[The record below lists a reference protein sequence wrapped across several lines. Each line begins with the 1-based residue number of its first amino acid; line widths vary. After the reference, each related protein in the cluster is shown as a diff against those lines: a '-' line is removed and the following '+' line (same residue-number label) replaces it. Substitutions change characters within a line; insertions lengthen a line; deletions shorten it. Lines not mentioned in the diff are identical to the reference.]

1 MADRIA
7 DPLFGQPPVRVQ
19 LDAAPLVR
27 VLGQVQFARIVNIS
41 KEQFIGDFQNS
52 VRGQFPVIER
62 DVAQSI
68 DVSLDGGGVASS
80 LTEEVIWRMFDPRRE
95 WRLSLAPSALTLE
108 TMRYTSRTE
117 FLDRLQFLIDAL
129 ADTIQPSLA
138 TRVGFRY
145 VNRIDSQVDVDDLGN
160 LVEPELLGLSS
171 AALRNGVQMAVSQA
185 QCQTAEGL
193 LLARWGLLPAGATH
207 DPDMAPPSG
216 VQSWFLDINSFTTS
230 GLPEDGFIAGPLIA
244 KINTMADRAYAF
256 FRWSVK
262 GRFLERYK
270 EGSK

>member
-7 DPLFGQPPVRVQ
+7 DPLFGQPPERVQ
-19 LDAAPLVR
+19 LGVAPLVR

-41 KEQFIGDFQNS
+41 KEQFIGDFQNAI
-52 VRGQFPVIER
+52 RRQFPVIER

-68 DVSLDGGGVASS
+68 EVSLAGAGVAST
-80 LTEEVIWRMFDPRRE
+80 LAEEVIWRMFDARRE

-108 TMRYTSRTE
+108 TMHYTSRQE
-117 FLDRLQFLIDAL
+117 FLDQLQFLIDAL

-145 VNRIDSQVDVDDLGN
+145 VNRIDRQSDIEDLGD

-207 DPDMAPPSG
+207 DPDMAPPTS
-216 VQSWFLDINSFTTS
+216 VQSWFLDIDSFTTS
-230 GLPEDGFIAGPLIA
+230 GLPEDGFTAGPLID

-262 GRFLERYK
+262 ARFLERFK